1 MGRSFTSRMD
11 RRIKVKFDLAQFSD
25 NYLAEDPHQTQARE
39 KGIELG
45 VLDTSPGSGAYLRYI
60 ASLIAAQSVV
70 EIGTGSGVGTLWL
83 LKGVMSSGVITTID
97 PEVQHIQIAKQAL
110 IDADVAPN
118 RYRLITSEYLD
129 VMRKLADRAYDLV
142 VFRGNP
148 EDIFDVIDE
157 AHRILRVGGILAIDH
172 FYGGGKVPD
181 PAQRDP
187 KTVALRDA
195 GKFLKSQGE
204 VWSISL
210 NPIGDAVLLATKL

>member
-1 MGRSFTSRMD
+1 M
-11 RRIKVKFDLAQFSD
+11 KFDAAQFAD
-25 NYLAEDPHQTQARE
+25 NYHSEDPHQSAARE
-39 KGIELG
+39 RGVELG
-45 VLDTSPGSGAYLRYI
+45 AQDTTPGAGAYLRYI
-60 ASLIAAQSVV
+60 AELISAQSVV

-83 LKGVMSSGVITTID
+83 LKGVINSGVITTID
-97 PEVQHIQIAKQAL
+97 PEVQHIQVAKQVL
-110 IDADVAPN
+110 NDADIAPN
-118 RYRLITSEYLD
+118 RYRLITSDYLD

-157 AHRILRVGGILAIDH
+157 AHRILRTGGILAIDH

-187 KTVALRDA
+187 KTIALRDA
-195 GKFLKSQGE
+195 GKFLKSQSE
-204 VWSISL
+204 SWSIAL

>member
-1 MGRSFTSRMD
+1 M
-11 RRIKVKFDLAQFSD
+11 KFDAAQFSD
-25 NYLAEDPHQTQARE
+25 SYIAEDPHQVLARE

-45 VLDTSPGSGAYLRYI
+45 VIDATPGSGAYLRFV
-60 ASLIAAQSVV
+60 ASLLSAQSVV

-83 LKGVMSSGVITTID
+83 LKGIMSSGVITTID
-97 PEVQHIQIAKQAL
+97 PEVQHIQIAKQVL
-110 IDADVAPN
+110 IDADIAPN
-118 RYRLITSEYLD
+118 RYRLITSDYLE

-148 EDIFDVIDE
+148 EDILDVIDE

-187 KTVALRDA
+187 KTVALRDS
-195 GKFLKSQGE
+195 GKFLKSQIE
-204 VWSISL
+204 HWSISL

>member
-1 MGRSFTSRMD
+1 M
-11 RRIKVKFDLAQFSD
+11 KFDVSQFSD
-25 NYLAEDPHQTQARE
+25 NYLPEDPHQSAARE
-39 KGIELG
+39 RGVELG
-45 VLDTSPGSGAYLRYI
+45 VLDATPGSGAYLRYV
-60 ASLIAAQSVV
+60 ASLISAQSVV

-83 LKGVMSSGVITTID
+83 LKGIMSSGVITTID
-97 PEVQHIQIAKQAL
+97 PEVQHIQIARQVL
-110 IDADVAPN
+110 SDADIAPN

-142 VFRGNP
+142 VFRGDP
-148 EDIFDVIDE
+148 EDILDVIDE

-172 FYGGGKVPD
+172 FFGGGKVPD

-195 GKFLKSQGE
+195 GKYLKSQNE

>member
-1 MGRSFTSRMD
+1 M
-11 RRIKVKFDLAQFSD
+11 KFEVSQFAD
-25 NYLAEDPHQTQARE
+25 HYIPEDPHQNLARE

-45 VLDTSPGSGAYLRYI
+45 VLDATPGSGAFLRYV
-60 ASLIAAQSVV
+60 ASLISAQAVV

-83 LKGVMSSGVITTID
+83 LKGVMNSGVITTID
-97 PEVQHIQIAKQAL
+97 PEVQHIQIAKQVL
-110 IDADVAPN
+110 LDADVPAN
-118 RYRLITSEYLD
+118 RYRLITSDYLD

-148 EDIFDVIDE
+148 EDVLDVIDE
-157 AHRILRVGGILAIDH
+157 AHRILRTGGILAIDH
-172 FYGGGKVPD
+172 FFGGGKVPD

-195 GKFLKSQGE
+195 GKFLKSQSE
-204 VWSISL
+204 VWAISL

>member
-1 MGRSFTSRMD
+1 M
-11 RRIKVKFDLAQFSD
+11 KFDLAQFSD
-25 NYLAEDPHQTQARE
+25 LYIPEDPHQNSARE

-45 VLDTSPGSGAYLRYI
+45 VVDATPGTGAYLKYV
-60 ASLIAAQSVV
+60 ASLISAQSVV

-97 PEVQHIQIAKQAL
+97 PEVQHTQIAKQSL
-110 IDADVAPN
+110 VDADIAPN
-118 RYRLITSEYLD
+118 RYRLITSDYLD
-129 VMRKLADRAYDLV
+129 VMRKLADRGYDLV

-172 FYGGGKVPD
+172 FFGGGKVPD

-195 GKFLKSQGE
+195 GKFLKSQSE
-204 VWSISL
+204 AWSISL
-210 NPIGDAVLLATKL
+210 NPVGDAVLLATKL

>member
-1 MGRSFTSRMD
+1 M
-11 RRIKVKFDLAQFSD
+11 KFDVAQFAD
-25 NYLAEDPHQTQARE
+25 TYLAEDPHQSAARE
-39 KGIELG
+39 KGVELG
-45 VLDTSPGSGAYLRYI
+45 VLDATPGSGAYLRYI
-60 ASLIAAQSVV
+60 ASLISAQSVV

-83 LKGVMSSGVITTID
+83 LKGIMNSGVITTID
-97 PEVQHIQIAKQAL
+97 PEVQHVQIAKQVFTE
-110 IDADVAPN
+110 ADIAAN
-118 RYRLITSEYLD
+118 RYRLITSDYLD

-157 AHRILRVGGILAIDH
+157 AHRILRTGGILAIDH

-195 GKFLKSQGE
+195 GKFLKNQSE
-204 VWSISL
+204 VWAISL

>member
-1 MGRSFTSRMD
+1 M
-11 RRIKVKFDLAQFSD
+11 KFDAAQFAD
-25 NYLAEDPHQTQARE
+25 TYLAEDPHQSAARE

-45 VLDTSPGSGAYLRYI
+45 VLDATPGSGAYLRYI
-60 ASLIAAQSVV
+60 ASLISAQSVV

-83 LKGVMSSGVITTID
+83 LKGIMNSGVITTID
-97 PEVQHIQIAKQAL
+97 PEVQHVQIAKQVFTE
-110 IDADVAPN
+110 ADIAAN
-118 RYRLITSEYLD
+118 RYRLITSDYLD

-157 AHRILRVGGILAIDH
+157 AHRILRTGGILAIDH

-195 GKFLKSQGE
+195 GKFLKNQSE
-204 VWSISL
+204 VWAISL

>member
-1 MGRSFTSRMD
+1 M
-11 RRIKVKFDLAQFSD
+11 KFDPAQFSD
-25 NYLAEDPHQTQARE
+25 NYITEDPHQSAARE
-39 KGIELG
+39 RGIELG
-45 VLDTSPGSGAYLRYI
+45 IIDTTPGSGAFLKYI
-60 ASLIAAQSVV
+60 ASLISAQSVV

-83 LKGVMSSGVITTID
+83 LKGLINSGVITTID
-97 PEVQHIQIAKQAL
+97 PEVQHIQIAKQVL
-110 IDADVAPN
+110 NDADIPAN
-118 RYRLITSEYLD
+118 RYRLITSEYLE

-157 AHRILRVGGILAIDH
+157 AQRILRTGGILAIDH

-195 GKFLKSQGE
+195 GKFLKSQSDI
-204 VWSISL
+204 WSISL

>member
-1 MGRSFTSRMD
+1 M
-11 RRIKVKFDLAQFSD
+11 KFDPALFSD
-25 NYLAEDPHQTQARE
+25 GYIAEDPFQNAARE
-39 KGIELG
+39 RGVELG
-45 VLDTSPGSGAYLRYI
+45 ITDTSPGSGAFLKYI
-60 ASLIAAQSVV
+60 ASLISAQSVV

-83 LKGVMSSGVITTID
+83 LKGLISSGVITTID
-97 PEVQHIQIAKQAL
+97 PEVQHIQIAKQVL
-110 IDADVAPN
+110 NDADIPAN

-148 EDIFDVIDE
+148 EDVFDVIDE
-157 AHRILRVGGILAIDH
+157 SHRILRTGGILAIDH

-195 GKFLKSQGE
+195 GKFLKSQSE
-204 VWSISL
+204 IWSITL

>member
-1 MGRSFTSRMD
+1 M
-11 RRIKVKFDLAQFSD
+11 KFDLAQFSD
-25 NYLAEDPHQTQARE
+25 NYLPEDPHQSAARE
-39 KGIELG
+39 RGIELG
-45 VLDTSPGSGAYLRYI
+45 VNDATPGSGAYFRYV

-83 LKGVMSSGVITTID
+83 LKGVMNSGVITSID
-97 PEVQHIQIAKQAL
+97 PEVQHTQIAREVL
-110 IDADVAPN
+110 MDADVSPS
-118 RYRLITSEYLD
+118 RYRLITSDYLE

-148 EDIFDVIDE
+148 EDILDVIDE

-195 GKFLKSQGE
+195 GKFLKSQNE
-204 VWSISL
+204 IWSISL

>member
-1 MGRSFTSRMD
+1 M
-11 RRIKVKFDLAQFSD
+11 KFDLAQFSD
-25 NYLAEDPHQTQARE
+25 TYIPEDPYQNSARE

-45 VLDTSPGSGAYLRYI
+45 VVDATPGSGAFLRYI
-60 ASLIAAQSVV
+60 ASLISAQSVV

-83 LKGVMSSGVITTID
+83 LKGVMNSGVITTID
-97 PEVQHIQIAKQAL
+97 PEVQHTQIAKQVL
-110 IDADVAPN
+110 LEADIAAN
-118 RYRLITSEYLD
+118 RYRLITSGYLE

-142 VFRGNP
+142 VFRGDP
-148 EDIFDVIDE
+148 EDVMDVIDE

-195 GKFLKSQGE
+195 GKYLKGQSD

-210 NPIGDAVLLATKL
+210 NPVGDAVLLATKL

>member
-1 MGRSFTSRMD
+1 M
-11 RRIKVKFDLAQFSD
+11 KFDLAQFSD
-25 NYLAEDPHQTQARE
+25 TYIPEDPYQISARE

-45 VLDTSPGSGAYLRYI
+45 VVDATPGSGAYLRYI
-60 ASLIAAQSVV
+60 ASLISAQSVV

-83 LKGVMSSGVITTID
+83 LKGVMNSGVITTID
-97 PEVQHIQIAKQAL
+97 PEVQHTQIAKQVL
-110 IDADVAPN
+110 LEADIAAN
-118 RYRLITSEYLD
+118 RYRLITSGYLE

-142 VFRGNP
+142 VFRGDP
-148 EDIFDVIDE
+148 EDVMDVIDE

-195 GKFLKSQGE
+195 GKYLKGQSD

-210 NPIGDAVLLATKL
+210 NPVGDAVLLATKL

>member
-1 MGRSFTSRMD
+1 M
-11 RRIKVKFDLAQFSD
+11 KFDVSQFAD
-25 NYLAEDPHQTQARE
+25 NYILEDPHQNLARE

-45 VLDTSPGSGAYLRYI
+45 VLDATPGSGAFLRYV
-60 ASLIAAQSVV
+60 ASLISAQAVV

-83 LKGVMSSGVITTID
+83 LKGVMNSGVITTID
-97 PEVQHIQIAKQAL
+97 PEVQHIQIAKQVL
-110 IDADVAPN
+110 LDADVPAN
-118 RYRLITSEYLD
+118 RYRLITSDYLD

-148 EDIFDVIDE
+148 EDVLDVIDE
-157 AHRILRVGGILAIDH
+157 AHRILRTGGILAIDH

-195 GKFLKSQGE
+195 GKFLKSQSE
-204 VWSISL
+204 VWAISL

>member
-1 MGRSFTSRMD
+1 M
-11 RRIKVKFDLAQFSD
+11 KFDAAQFAD
-25 NYLAEDPHQTQARE
+25 NYQSEDPHQSAARE
-39 KGIELG
+39 RGVELG
-45 VLDTSPGSGAYLRYI
+45 AQDTTPGAGAYLRYI
-60 ASLIAAQSVV
+60 AELISAQSVV

-83 LKGVMSSGVITTID
+83 LKGVINSGVITTID
-97 PEVQHIQIAKQAL
+97 PEVQHIQVAKQVL
-110 IDADVAPN
+110 NDADIAPN
-118 RYRLITSEYLD
+118 RYRLITSDYLD

-157 AHRILRVGGILAIDH
+157 AHRILRTGGILAIDH

-187 KTVALRDA
+187 KTIALRDA
-195 GKFLKSQGE
+195 GKFLKSQSE
-204 VWSISL
+204 SWSIAL

>member
-1 MGRSFTSRMD
+1 M
-11 RRIKVKFDLAQFSD
+11 KFDAAQFAD
-25 NYLAEDPHQTQARE
+25 TYLAEDPHQSAARE
-39 KGIELG
+39 KGVELG
-45 VLDTSPGSGAYLRYI
+45 VLDATPGSGAYLRYI
-60 ASLIAAQSVV
+60 ASLISAQSVV

-83 LKGVMSSGVITTID
+83 LKGIMNSGVITTID
-97 PEVQHIQIAKQAL
+97 PEVQHVQIAKQVFTE
-110 IDADVAPN
+110 ADIAAN
-118 RYRLITSEYLD
+118 RYRLITSDYLD

-157 AHRILRVGGILAIDH
+157 AHRILRTGGILAIDH

-195 GKFLKSQGE
+195 GKFLKNQSE
-204 VWSISL
+204 VWAISL

>member
-1 MGRSFTSRMD
+1 M
-11 RRIKVKFDLAQFSD
+11 KFDAAQFVD
-25 NYLAEDPHQTQARE
+25 NYLSEDPHQSAARE
-39 KGIELG
+39 RGIELG
-45 VLDTSPGSGAYLRYI
+45 ALDTTAGAGAFIRYI
-60 ASLIAAQSVV
+60 AELISAQSVV

-83 LKGVMSSGVITTID
+83 LKGVINSGVITTID
-97 PEVQHIQIAKQAL
+97 PEVQHIQVAKQVL
-110 IDADVAPN
+110 NDADIPPN
-118 RYRLITSEYLD
+118 RYRLITSEYLE

-157 AHRILRVGGILAIDH
+157 SHRVLRTGGILAIDH

-195 GKFLKSQGE
+195 GKFLKSQSDT
-204 VWSISL
+204 WSISL

>member
-1 MGRSFTSRMD
+1 M
-11 RRIKVKFDLAQFSD
+11 KFDAAQFAD
-25 NYLAEDPHQTQARE
+25 NYPSEDPHQSAARE
-39 KGIELG
+39 RGIELG
-45 VLDTSPGSGAYLRYI
+45 ALDTTAGAGAFIRYI
-60 ASLIAAQSVV
+60 AELISAQSVV

-83 LKGVMSSGVITTID
+83 LKGVINSGVITTID
-97 PEVQHIQIAKQAL
+97 PEVQHIQVAKQVL
-110 IDADVAPN
+110 NDADIPPN
-118 RYRLITSEYLD
+118 RYRLITSEYLE

-157 AHRILRVGGILAIDH
+157 SHRVLRTGGILAIDH

-195 GKFLKSQGE
+195 GKFLKSLSDT
-204 VWSISL
+204 WSISL

>member
-1 MGRSFTSRMD
+1 M
-11 RRIKVKFDLAQFSD
+11 II
-25 NYLAEDPHQTQARE
+25 DPHSYAETFIGEDAIKTAARAR
-39 KGIELG
+39 GIEIG
-45 VLDTSPGSGAYLRYI
+45 THDVTQGAGAYLRYL
-60 ASLIAAQSVV
+60 AQLLKAQSVV

-97 PEVQHIQIAKQAL
+97 PEAQHIQVARQVL
-110 IDADVAPN
+110 TSADVAPN
-118 RYRLITSEYLD
+118 RYRLITSDYLD

-142 VFRGNP
+142 VFRGDP
-148 EDIFDVIDE
+148 EDILDVIDE

-172 FYGGGKVPD
+172 FFGGGKVPD

-195 GKFLKSQGE
+195 GKYLKSQNE

-210 NPIGDAVLLATKL
+210 NPVGDAVLLATKL

>member
-1 MGRSFTSRMD
+1 M
-11 RRIKVKFDLAQFSD
+11 KFDVSQFAD
-25 NYLAEDPHQTQARE
+25 NYIPEDPHQNLARE

-45 VLDTSPGSGAYLRYI
+45 VLDATPGSGAFLRYV
-60 ASLIAAQSVV
+60 ASLISAQAVV
-70 EIGTGSGVGTLWL
+70 EVGTGSGVGTLWL
-83 LKGVMSSGVITTID
+83 LKGVMNSGVITTID
-97 PEVQHIQIAKQAL
+97 PEVQHIQIAKQVL
-110 IDADVAPN
+110 LDADVPAN
-118 RYRLITSEYLD
+118 RYRLITSDYLD

-148 EDIFDVIDE
+148 EDVLDVIDE
-157 AHRILRVGGILAIDH
+157 AHRILRTGGILAIDH

-195 GKFLKSQGE
+195 GKFLKSQSE
-204 VWSISL
+204 VWAISL

>member
-1 MGRSFTSRMD
+1 M
-11 RRIKVKFDLAQFSD
+11 KFDAAQFSD
-25 NYLAEDPHQTQARE
+25 SYIPEDPHQVLARE

-45 VLDTSPGSGAYLRYI
+45 VIDATPGSGAYLRFV
-60 ASLIAAQSVV
+60 ASLLSAQSVV

-83 LKGVMSSGVITTID
+83 LKGIMSSGVITTID
-97 PEVQHIQIAKQAL
+97 PEVQHIQIAKQVL
-110 IDADVAPN
+110 IDADIAPN
-118 RYRLITSEYLD
+118 RYRLITSDYLE

-148 EDIFDVIDE
+148 EDILDVIDE

-187 KTVALRDA
+187 KTVALREA
-195 GKFLKSQGE
+195 GKFLKSQNE
-204 VWSISL
+204 HWSISL

>member
-1 MGRSFTSRMD
+1 M
-11 RRIKVKFDLAQFSD
+11 KFDAALFAD
-25 NYLAEDPHQTQARE
+25 NYLPEDPHQSAARE
-39 KGIELG
+39 KGVELG
-45 VLDTSPGSGAYLRYI
+45 VLDATPGSGAYLRYV
-60 ASLIAAQSVV
+60 ASLISAQSVV

-83 LKGVMSSGVITTID
+83 LKGILSSGVITTID
-97 PEVQHIQIAKQAL
+97 PEVQYVQIAKQVFT
-110 IDADVAPN
+110 DADIPAN
-118 RYRLITSEYLD
+118 RYRLITSDYLE

-157 AHRILRVGGILAIDH
+157 AHRILRTGGILAVDH

-195 GKFLKSQGE
+195 GKFLKSQNE
-204 VWSISL
+204 VWAISL

>member
-1 MGRSFTSRMD
+1 M
-11 RRIKVKFDLAQFSD
+11 KFDAAQFAD
-25 NYLAEDPHQTQARE
+25 TYLAEDPHQSAARE

-45 VLDTSPGSGAYLRYI
+45 VLDATPGSGAYLRYI
-60 ASLIAAQSVV
+60 ASLISAQSVV

-83 LKGVMSSGVITTID
+83 LKGIMNSGVITTID
-97 PEVQHIQIAKQAL
+97 PEVQHVQIAKQVFTE
-110 IDADVAPN
+110 ADIAAN
-118 RYRLITSEYLD
+118 RYRLITSDYLD

-157 AHRILRVGGILAIDH
+157 AHRILRTGGILAIDH

-195 GKFLKSQGE
+195 GKFLKHQSE
-204 VWSISL
+204 VWAISL

>member
-1 MGRSFTSRMD
+1 M
-11 RRIKVKFDLAQFSD
+11 KFDVAQFSD
-25 NYLAEDPHQTQARE
+25 LYITEDPHQVITRE
-39 KGIELG
+39 KGVELG
-45 VLDTSPGSGAYLRYI
+45 VVDATPGSGAYLKYI
-60 ASLIAAQSVV
+60 ASLISAQSVV

-97 PEVQHIQIAKQAL
+97 PEVQHTQIAKQSL
-110 IDADVAPN
+110 VDSDIAPN
-118 RYRLITSEYLD
+118 RYRLITSDYLD
-129 VMRKLADRAYDLV
+129 VMRKLADRGYDLV

-172 FYGGGKVPD
+172 FFGGGKVPD

-195 GKFLKSQGE
+195 GKFLKSKSE

-210 NPIGDAVLLATKL
+210 NPVGDAVLLATKL

>member
-1 MGRSFTSRMD
+1 M
-11 RRIKVKFDLAQFSD
+11 KFDVAQFSD
-25 NYLAEDPHQTQARE
+25 SYLPEDPHQSTARE
-39 KGIELG
+39 RGVELG
-45 VLDTSPGSGAYLRYI
+45 VLDATPGSGAYLRYV
-60 ASLIAAQSVV
+60 ASLISAQSVV

-83 LKGVMSSGVITTID
+83 LKGIMSSGVITTID
-97 PEVQHIQIAKQAL
+97 PEVQHIQIARQVL
-110 IDADVAPN
+110 SDADIAPN

-142 VFRGNP
+142 VFRGDP
-148 EDIFDVIDE
+148 EDILDVIDE

-172 FYGGGKVPD
+172 FFGGGKVPD

-195 GKFLKSQGE
+195 GKYLKSQNE

>member
-1 MGRSFTSRMD
+1 M
-11 RRIKVKFDLAQFSD
+11 KFDVAQFSD
-25 NYLAEDPHQTQARE
+25 SYLPEDPHQSTARE
-39 KGIELG
+39 RGVELG
-45 VLDTSPGSGAYLRYI
+45 VLDATPGSGAYLRYV
-60 ASLIAAQSVV
+60 ASLISAQSVV

-83 LKGVMSSGVITTID
+83 LKGIMSSGVITTID
-97 PEVQHIQIAKQAL
+97 PEVQHIQIARRVL
-110 IDADVAPN
+110 SDADIAPN

-142 VFRGNP
+142 VFRGDP
-148 EDIFDVIDE
+148 EDILDVIDE

-172 FYGGGKVPD
+172 FFGGGKVPD

-195 GKFLKSQGE
+195 GKYLKSQNE

>member
-1 MGRSFTSRMD
+1 M
-11 RRIKVKFDLAQFSD
+11 KFDPAQFSD
-25 NYLAEDPHQTQARE
+25 NYIAEDPHQSAARE
-39 KGIELG
+39 RGIELG
-45 VLDTSPGSGAYLRYI
+45 IIDTTPGSGAFLKYI
-60 ASLIAAQSVV
+60 ASLISAQSVV

-83 LKGVMSSGVITTID
+83 LKGLINSGVITTID
-97 PEVQHIQIAKQAL
+97 PEVQHIQIAKQVL
-110 IDADVAPN
+110 NDADIPAN
-118 RYRLITSEYLD
+118 RYRLITSEYLE

-157 AHRILRVGGILAIDH
+157 AQRILRTGGILAIDH

-195 GKFLKSQGE
+195 GKFLKSQSDI
-204 VWSISL
+204 WSISL